1 MGLVGFIIL
10 ELLYTDV
17 RRTHPPGDVYREP
30 QAGTGA
36 QRPHEEALSLMKSQT

>member
-17 RRTHPPGDVYREP
+17 GERIHRGTCTVSRKPAREP
-30 QAGTGA
+30 SAHT
-36 QRPHEEALSLMKSQT
+36 RRRSR